1 MPKRILLC
9 DDEIHILRA
18 AEFKLKRAGYDVQTA
33 GDGEE
38 AWELIE
44 AQRPDVLVTDYQM
57 PRLDGFGLTQRVR
70 ENSDTRDLPVLML
83 TAKGFELSREELAEK
98 WNVMA
103 VVAKP
108 FSPREL
114 LQTVE
119 KILAREP
126 IPVQAEV
133 LGFGFQDSRMDGCPK
148 MLPSHILNPEPSSL
162 TPGRN
167 L

>member
-18 AEFKLKRAGYDVQTA
+18 AEFKLKRAGYEVRVA
-33 GDGEE
+33 SDGQE

-44 AQRPDVLVTDYQM
+44 EEAPDMLVTDYQM
-57 PRLDGFGLTQRVR
+57 PRMDGFELTQRVR
-70 ENSDTRDLPVLML
+70 ENAATRDLPILML
-83 TAKGFELSREELAEK
+83 TAKGFEISHEEMAEK
-98 WNVMA
+98 WNVMR

-119 KILAREP
+119 RILEENA
-126 IPVQAEV
+126 PVA
-133 LGFGFQDSRMDGCPK
+133 
-148 MLPSHILNPEPSSL
+148 
-162 TPGRN
+162 
-167 L
+167 